1 MNVLDLFFVVV
12 LGFFLFRGIY
22 RGLVLEV
29 ASIGGLIAGFLA
41 ANRFYMD
48 VYPWVQ
54 DIINNETWA
63 QIISYLSIFLIS
75 MAAVALLA
83 FFLRSLLR
91 MIMLGWLDR
100 MGGGLLGFIKA
111 GLICSISLLLLTV
124 FLPAEHS
131 LVADSRIAPYIFEL
145 SESLAGYLPQDL
157 KEGFSDKAREAAGM
171 WEHGWQELFN
181 QEAEEP

>member
-1 MNVLDLFFVVV
+1 MNALDIFFVVA

-54 DIINNETWA
+54 EIINNETWA
-63 QIISYLSIFLIS
+63 QIISYLSIFLVS

-83 FFLRSLLR
+83 FFLRNLLR
-91 MIMLGWLDR
+91 MLMLGWLDR
-100 MGGGLLGFIKA
+100 LGGGLLGFIKA
-111 GLICSISLLLLTV
+111 GLICCIALMLLTV

-131 LVADSRIAPYIFEL
+131 LVADSQIAPYIFEL
-145 SESLAGYLPQDL
+145 SESLAGYLPQEL

-181 QEAEEP
+181 QEAEKP

>member
-1 MNVLDLFFVVV
+1 MNALDIFFVVV

-22 RGLVLEV
+22 RGLVLEI
-29 ASIGGLIAGFLA
+29 ASIGGLVAGFLA

-48 VYPWVQ
+48 VYPWVNE
-54 DIINNETWA
+54 IINSETWS
-63 QIISYLSIFLIS
+63 QIISYLSIFLGS

-100 MGGGLLGFIKA
+100 LGGGLLGFIKA

-124 FLPAEHS
+124 FLPAEHD
-131 LVADSRIAPYIFEL
+131 LVADSQIAPYFFEL
-145 SESLAGYLPQDL
+145 TESLAGYLPEDL
-157 KEGFSDKAREAAGM
+157 KETFSDKAGKAAEM

-181 QEAEEP
+181 QEAEEN